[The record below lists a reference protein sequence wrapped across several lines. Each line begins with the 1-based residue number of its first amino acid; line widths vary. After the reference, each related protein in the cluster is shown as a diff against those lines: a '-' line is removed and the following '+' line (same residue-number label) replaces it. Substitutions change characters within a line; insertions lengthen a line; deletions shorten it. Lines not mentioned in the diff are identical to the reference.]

1 MTYSNMT
8 HLTEEQIVLHCYGDA
23 ADAAAV
29 DQHLAGCRQC
39 RSEFEQVKE
48 LLAGIPVIDPPEPP
62 AYLEEKVWLNV
73 RDRLPEKT
81 NSGWKRMF
89 SPSKWAVAGVTA
101 VLVLGAFL
109 AGRYSQ
115 RPPVNQPVQAA
126 VVSPTK
132 ILLVAVGDHL
142 DRSQMLL
149 VEIMNSDS
157 KAPVD
162 FSAEQQQAR
171 NLLDANRLY
180 RVSAQH
186 SGDPSVARVL
196 DDLERVLS
204 EIANGPSDL
213 SPQDVKEI
221 REHIQSQDLLFKIH
235 VIGSNTRKPA
245 ALPDTNTGTQR
256 L

>member
-1 MTYSNMT
+1 MT

-23 ADAAAV
+23 ADPAAV
-29 DQHLAGCRQC
+29 DQHLAACWQC

-81 NSGWKRMF
+81 NSGWKRIF
-89 SPSKWAVAGVTA
+89 SPSKWAIAGATA
-101 VLVLGAFL
+101 VLVLAAFL

-115 RPPVNQPVQAA
+115 HPPVSQPVQAA
-126 VVSPTK
+126 VVSPAK
-132 ILLVAVGDHL
+132 IFLVAVGDHL

-149 VEIMNSDS
+149 VEIMNSDA
-157 KAPVD
+157 KAPVN

-180 RVSAQH
+180 RLSAQR
-186 SGDPSVARVL
+186 SGDPAVAVVL
-196 DDLERVLS
+196 DDLERVLT
-204 EIANGPSDL
+204 EIANSPSDL

-221 REHIQSQDLLFKIH
+221 RERIQSQDLLFKIH
-235 VIGSNTRKPA
+235 VIGSNTRKPDA
-245 ALPDTNTGTQR
+245 VPDTNTGTQR